1 MLAGDSTATVFGT
14 QFTLSALSVAL
25 IQYAKKSDSKYFR
38 WINNQ
43 SDKVNH
49 VVSLVLSFANAIGVH
64 WVWSHGS
71 AAGAYTLSFT
81 GLTLAGIGTGI
92 WNVTKVFVLNETIYR
107 ATVKAAADTSVK
119 VSTTGTAVVQVDKPS
134 TVAESK

>member
-1 MLAGDSTATVFGT
+1 MLVGDSTATVFGT

-25 IQYAKKSDSKYFR
+25 IQYAKNSDSKYFK
-38 WINNQ
+38 WINKQ

-49 VVSLVLSFANAIGVH
+49 FVSLALSFVNAIGVH
-64 WVWSHGS
+64 WAWSHGT

-81 GLTLAGIGTGI
+81 GLTLSGIGTGI

-119 VSTTGTAVVQVDKPS
+119 VSTTGTAVMEVNKPS
-134 TVAESK
+134 TIAK